1 MLKIYVFH
9 MNTQFKMIGESVGNG
24 SAAIR
29 T

>member
-9 MNTQFKMIGESVGNG
+9 MNTQFKMIEESIGNG

-29 T
+29 N